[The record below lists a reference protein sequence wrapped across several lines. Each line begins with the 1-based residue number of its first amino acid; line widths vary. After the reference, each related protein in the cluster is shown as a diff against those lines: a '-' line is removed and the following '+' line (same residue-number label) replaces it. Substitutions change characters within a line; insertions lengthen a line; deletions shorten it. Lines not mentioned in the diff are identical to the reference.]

1 MISIVF
7 LFIFINIKFYC
18 CDISKLKYLL
28 LQNSSINNNSNICTI
43 KENTKIKKK
52 KKNILLEPLK
62 KKVKIKKK
70 TRKNKSIEED
80 IKSKSDNSWKEIINK
95 KETKT
100 NIFQLFPKKKK
111 RSKTRKAKPKRK
123 NYSKKKTIT
132 IKIDN
137 RKKNNIHIKES
148 DSRNINNLPFNLA
161 KSKDKRNLFQIFC
174 SIISQKIYLINL
186 FYGEEKIKSILF
198 SQFVLSLL
206 VHFFFNALLYSD
218 EIISRKYH
226 NNGKLELIVT
236 IILSLLS
243 NIFSSIIIYYFN
255 YSELIEE
262 RLEQVIEMK
271 KALYYQNILNN
282 FLKQLKL
289 KVFLLILKEIS
300 IIFFGFYYVII
311 FFIVYNYS
319 TNSLIFNYLASL
331 LEDLIKSLI
340 ITFII
345 SVLRK
350 ASLDSLNR
358 YIYNTSKY
366 INEKL

>member
-1 MISIVF
+1 M
-7 LFIFINIKFYC
+7 
-18 CDISKLKYLL
+18 
-28 LQNSSINNNSNICTI
+28 
-43 KENTKIKKK
+43 
-52 KKNILLEPLK
+52 
-62 KKVKIKKK
+62 
-70 TRKNKSIEED
+70 
-80 IKSKSDNSWKEIINK
+80 
-95 KETKT
+95 
-100 NIFQLFPKKKK
+100 
-111 RSKTRKAKPKRK
+111 
-123 NYSKKKTIT
+123 
-132 IKIDN
+132 
-137 RKKNNIHIKES
+137 
-148 DSRNINNLPFNLA
+148 
-161 KSKDKRNLFQIFC
+161 
-174 SIISQKIYLINL
+174 
-186 FYGEEKIKSILF
+186 
-198 SQFVLSLL
+198 
-206 VHFFFNALLYSD
+206 
-218 EIISRKYH
+218 
-226 NNGKLELIVT
+226 T

-350 ASLDSLNR
+350 ASLDLLNR

-366 INEKL
+366 INDKF